1 MNEKTKAL
9 GLLGASLLA
18 LALVM
23 LIAFGAVD
31 ADALTEAVAAVLAAA
46 GLVWSWWR
54 NNNVTE
60 EAQEAQRYLDDLKEK
75 RW

>member
-1 MNEKTKAL
+1 MREKAKAL
-9 GLLGASLLA
+9 GLLAAALLA
-18 LALVM
+18 FAFML

-60 EAQEAQRYLDDLKEK
+60 EAQEAQRYLDDLKGA
-75 RW
+75 R

>member
-1 MNEKTKAL
+1 MREKAKAL
-9 GLLGASLLA
+9 GLLAAVLLA
-18 LALVM
+18 FAFVL
-23 LIAFGAVD
+23 LIAFGVVD

-60 EAQEAQRYLDDLKEK
+60 EAQEAQRYLDDLKGA
-75 RW
+75 R